1 MWNRGARVICAMCN
15 VGSHVDNRS
24 MVTHGPVC
32 TNKEG
37 GKSQYAHIA
46 CTCMSALCPLNLNK

>member
-46 CTCMSALCPLNLNK
+46 CTCMSAPRTL